1 MTPAQF
7 FMSQQLT
14 PGLINALI
22 NGLIAWSMHRHTAV
36 LGLWTEGG
44 YAPDLIATGLLLPA
58 ISWLILKPLLGRQV
72 SQGSAPQL
80 DDLSA
85 PRLLAYMPG
94 GLWRGAF
101 VIGLM
106 GMFLVGVSSVLLLQ
120 VLGSPEIVGSDYA
133 WFKGLFALLL
143 TVLLQPTMVFAAV
156 NHAKAQTELNSNTPG
171 T

>member
-22 NGLIAWSMHRHTAV
+22 NGLIAWSMHRNTAV

-44 YAPDLIATGLLLPA
+44 YATDLIATGLLLPA
-58 ISWLILKPLLGRQV
+58 ISWLILKSLLGRQV
-72 SQGSAPQL
+72 RQGKAPQL
-80 DDLSA
+80 DAL
-85 PRLLAYMPG
+85 PPPKLLPFMPN

-106 GMFLVGVSSVLLLQ
+106 GMILVGLSSVLLLQ
-120 VLGSPEIVGSDYA
+120 VLGSPEIVGGDYA
-133 WFKGLFALLL
+133 LFKGLFALLL
-143 TVLLQPTMVFAAV
+143 TVVLQPTMVFAAV
-156 NHAKAQTELNSNTPG
+156 KHAKSQVEKDADASAP
-171 T
+171 